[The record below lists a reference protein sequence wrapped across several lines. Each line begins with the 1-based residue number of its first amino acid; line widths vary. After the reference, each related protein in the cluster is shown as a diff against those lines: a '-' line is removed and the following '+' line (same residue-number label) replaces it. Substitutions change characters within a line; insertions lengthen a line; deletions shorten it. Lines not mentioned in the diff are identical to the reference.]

1 MVTELPNRSSGDWF
15 GKKTLTE
22 FYSGPVT
29 AEGGIRTHTLLPER
43 DFESRASANSATPA
57 ELIHQR
63 LSIIDYFLS
72 MPKFHKQPHRAHLP
86 PAGKIYV

>member
-1 MVTELPNRSSGDWF
+1 MVTELPNRSSGDWT

-29 AEGGIRTHTLLPER
+29 AGGGTRTHTLLPER

-57 ELIHQR
+57 G
-63 LSIIDYFLS
+63 SIDYLLS
-72 MPKFHKQPHRAHLP
+72 V
-86 PAGKIYV
+86 IYY

>member
-1 MVTELPNRSSGDWF
+1 MVGELPNRSSGDWT

-29 AEGGIRTHTLLPER
+29 AGGGTRTHTLLPER
-43 DFESRASANSATPA
+43 DFESRAYANSATPA
-57 ELIHQR
+57 ESIDQR

-72 MPKFHKQPHRAHLP
+72 ISINNQ
-86 PAGKIYV
+86 

>member
-1 MVTELPNRSSGDWF
+1 MVGKLPNRSGCGWF

-22 FYSGPVT
+22 FYSAPVT

-57 ELIHQR
+57 G
-63 LSIIDYFLS
+63 SIDYLLS
-72 MPKFHKQPHRAHLP
+72 V
-86 PAGKIYV
+86 IYY

>member
-1 MVTELPNRSSGDWF
+1 MVGELPNRSSGDWT

-22 FYSGPVT
+22 FYSAPVT

-63 LSIIDYFLS
+63 LSIIGYFLS
-72 MPKFHKQPHRAHLP
+72 MPKFHKQAYRVHLP
-86 PAGKIYV
+86 PAGKMCV

>member
-1 MVTELPNRSSGDWF
+1 MVGELPNRSSGDWT

-57 ELIHQR
+57 G
-63 LSIIDYFLS
+63 SIDYLLS
-72 MPKFHKQPHRAHLP
+72 V
-86 PAGKIYV
+86 IYY

>member
-1 MVTELPNRSSGDWF
+1 MVTELPNRSGGGWF

-57 ELIHQR
+57 G
-63 LSIIDYFLS
+63 SIDYLLS
-72 MPKFHKQPHRAHLP
+72 V
-86 PAGKIYV
+86 IYY